1 MHLKWYTRKGKIFVC
16 PNAALCIWTVNLC
29 FGMKEDITAQKFLN
43 HPELSA
49 IWRLLCMGRRNIFR
63 FVAQLNKIASFNLA
77 KRYMGYHN
85 ANEHLSIPGAGKTI
99 NQTHK
104 ADKTPI
110 SAWISLVQ
118 YIGKLKRRLG
128 NTI

>member
-1 MHLKWYTRKGKIFVC
+1 
-16 PNAALCIWTVNLC
+16 
-29 FGMKEDITAQKFLN
+29 
-43 HPELSA
+43 
-49 IWRLLCMGRRNIFR
+49 MGWRNIFR

-110 SAWISLVQ
+110 SAWISLHLYNVVVERRD
-118 YIGKLKRRLG
+118 LK
-128 NTI
+128 

>member
-1 MHLKWYTRKGKIFVC
+1 
-16 PNAALCIWTVNLC
+16 
-29 FGMKEDITAQKFLN
+29 
-43 HPELSA
+43 
-49 IWRLLCMGRRNIFR
+49 MGRRNIFR
-63 FVAQLNKIASFNLA
+63 FVVQLNKIASLNLA

-85 ANEHLSIPGAGKTI
+85 ANEHFSIQGAGKTI